1 MFKKGYQKYYLP
13 IMAILTIV
21 FMAIGGLPSQGHTED
36 EEIVSQVDLSQGTL
50 TDDAIYQNNA
60 VTLAYTSDVDQIAC
74 EEDNRCLIK
83 RTDNTVWVT
92 GGGDR
97 STCFVASTPSS
108 PPVQIQNAVINNNV
122 KYVARIADK
131 RGYNNTY
138 YSYFELTNGD
148 IYQCNTLSAT
158 PTKVG
163 DANFTNM
170 KKLLP
175 LRGRS
180 LTFGLREDGTVWKV
194 DTQTGTTTQVQNLD
208 NVVDISV
215 REFDWDG
222 NAYPGVGTAVKSD
235 GTLWLWG
242 LDAAYPL
249 SSIIFSPDWGTDC
262 IGSANAMKACQVPIV
277 SNAVK
282 ATSRTFS
289 GQFAIEVLFQDGTI
303 KGWGTPNLL
312 GIGSTATDRTYS
324 LTPIQTS
331 SGVPAGGIFTDLYYN
346 SIGLFFAVASS
357 GKLYSWG
364 NSQYVSEAWVSQDKR
379 LNVTKVFPFDGL
391 SSSRPPF
398 FLDAS
403 DNKLYFY
410 YSDVW
415 SGHMSPVLT
424 TPSNY
429 YPYVPL
435 LVPSGTF
442 TTTAI
447 PITQNYA
454 IKNISVGTT
463 GNIKYFVKLNPDS
476 YYKRWT
482 GTVWI
487 NTEEKF
493 ENGMTKEELES
504 IPVSAWRSLSTNK
517 TSITLKAF
525 LQKTDPAPTI
535 SSITITQAI
544 AFDVTNVSCPQ
555 TLRMGQTGQCSVT
568 VDSPNQNITYQ
579 WGSAEGS
586 TGAVF
591 ANPDHQITD
600 VYFTEVGTQVVKIT
614 ASDPALNLSKTVY
627 VVVDVTPLAMT
638 LDANCP
644 ENADKLT
651 LTNCTAQAVSEW
663 GTIAYKWTVEN
674 NGYIQGS
681 DDGADVSLVFTEL
694 GKMAVTVKAYLV
706 EAPLVTLTKTK
717 NIYVNPKPPT
727 ISNAAC
733 DESIILGQDV
743 SCSISV
749 GGTDSTTKI
758 LWNVLD
764 DGAEISDNHSAT
776 PTIIFKTPG
785 EKTIKAIAYV
795 DGYSNIK
802 TEKTFTVT
810 VQDNPIT
817 ANIIC
822 PENALTRREFICTF
836 DATATWGN
844 VLTEISVNKGQANQE
859 DNMIKITPT
868 TPGTLNVQLTVSVE
882 DIPWLKKVATA
893 TVNITE
899 VKVFTPV
906 ITGPKS
912 SYIGLQ
918 NTYTVDAPCI
928 ASNSCSIKWK
938 ISDTE
943 YTGTSLNISFPVEG
957 KYILE
962 VSTIANDS
970 PLITVSYAVYISA
983 LPKPSLYID
992 GPGALFVGNAE
1003 TYKIVI
1009 PAKYNGLAVTGEWI
1023 LPDGTRVA
1031 DPEITIDPT
1040 AEGYITIM
1048 YETWI
1053 DGYKD
1058 ITLNTMKKRIHVT
1071 QYIFPEP
1078 KIKIRSIE
1086 GKAPY
1091 NATFLISDTYKR
1103 TPGAKYNINYTW
1115 KFSDTA
1121 EPLVTDNTIIHH
1133 VFTKAGSYTVTMT
1146 ATDNKGNTSKDTIT
1160 ITAGVPP
1167 VEIQLKISSSN
1178 KYMRVPL
1185 AAYVRAAIKRGSTLD
1200 RLESY
1205 EWKLDDEP
1213 IIDAKPEYARVA
1225 FTEPGIHTIS
1235 YTAKMIS
1242 GAVNTET
1249 AEIEVQPN
1257 QLPTCDI
1264 AYTDDPKS
1272 RYVYLKAICSDPDG
1286 RISSYKWDF
1295 DDGRGVRA
1303 GTVSASFIA
1312 KTSKI
1317 YNITLIAAD
1326 DTGDT
1331 VTVQKEINIVR

>member
-1 MFKKGYQKYYLP
+1 MFKKGYRKYYLP

-50 TDDAIYQNNA
+50 TDDARYQNNA
-60 VTLAYTSDVDQIAC
+60 VTLAYTSDVDRISC

-83 RTDNTVWVT
+83 RADNTVWVT
-92 GGGDR
+92 GGTDA
-97 STCFVASTPSS
+97 STCSLTWTPHTS
-108 PPVQIQNAVINNNV
+108 PPVQIQNMVINNNV
-122 KYVARIADK
+122 KYVLRVADK
-131 RGYNNTY
+131 FGYNNTY
-138 YSYFELTNGD
+138 YSYFGLTNGD

-194 DTQTGTTTQVQNLD
+194 DTTIGTTTQVQNLD

-215 REFDWDG
+215 LEHG
-222 NAYPGVGTAVKSD
+222 SSTGLGTAVKSD
-235 GTLWLWG
+235 GTLWVWG

-249 SSIIFSPDWGTDC
+249 PPTIFSPDWGTDC
-262 IGSANAMKACQVPIV
+262 IGSANAMKACQVPII

-282 ATSRTFS
+282 AISQS
-289 GQFAIEVLFQDGTI
+289 WYAQSAVEVLFQDGTI
-303 KGWGTPNLL
+303 KGWGAQNLL
-312 GIGSTATDRTYS
+312 GIGSTATDVTYS

-331 SGVPAGGIFTDLYYN
+331 SGVPAGGIFTDLRYSYN
-346 SIGLFFAVASS
+346 ASSIAVTSS
-357 GKLYSWG
+357 GKLYIWDLG
-364 NSQYVSEAWVSQDKR
+364 KYAVMPRVAPDKP
-379 LNVTKVFPFDGL
+379 LNITKVFTEAVLGL
-391 SSSRPPF
+391 SSYYLNAIDNRPY
-398 FLDAS
+398 S
-403 DNKLYFY
+403 YKIDNWYGN
-410 YSDVW
+410 S
-415 SGHMSPVLT
+415 MSPLST
-424 TPSNY
+424 TPSSPGNY
-429 YPYVPL
+429 FVNVPPI
-435 LVPSGTF
+435 VPSGTF

-454 IKNISVGTT
+454 IKSISVGAT
-463 GNIKYFVKLNPDS
+463 GNIKYFVKLNSDS

-482 GTVWI
+482 GTVWT
-487 NTEEKF
+487 NTEEKI

-504 IPVSAWRSLSTNK
+504 IPVSAWRSLTTNK

-749 GGTDSTTKI
+749 GGTDSTAKI

-868 TPGTLNVQLTVSVE
+868 APGTLNVQLTVSVE

-928 ASNSCSIKWK
+928 ASNSCLIKWK

-1242 GAVNTET
+1242 GAINTET